1 MQTQHAEELQD
12 DIYTLQGRLKTLVV
26 TTTIGSRDRL
36 RDSDMLG
43 ALDDKSAILE
53 VLAHKIFTGIK
64 NIEVEML
71 TCCITEIKKVISRLS
86 DP

>member
-1 MQTQHAEELQD
+1 
-12 DIYTLQGRLKTLVV
+12 
-26 TTTIGSRDRL
+26 L
-36 RDSDMLG
+36 RYNDMLG
-43 ALDDKSAILE
+43 AMGDKSAILE

-71 TCCITEIKKVISRLS
+71 TCCITEIKKVIPRLS